1 MAIPSNSEG
10 ESLNDLVERTLDRR
24 ALPLAARVLR
34 VSKRPKRLALGP
46 TKTSA
51 GTLRRVVLP
60 MFTWDQERISLL
72 LSEICPSEED
82 QIDKTVPGPILGCL
96 IGKADVFTFDENDVV
111 KRLQPKLKAEWF
123 PWKDKSQ
130 WEAVLGNPSVAKVY
144 LDVLYET
151 IQRRKLESESE
162 VIENTYLPDESS
174 RARPL
179 AGMFSAVNLPPNL
192 GQQEYVPLLHPELH
206 GHRLLRRRA
215 WKPKPFRLDDYFD
228 KAQLE
233 TASSSGESLMIKT
246 YLAYEPDQ
254 QLLLPAALQEWL
266 PDDHLAYFISDVV
279 DQLDMSKVT
288 ARYERERRGGP
299 PYHPRMMVKVLLY
312 GYCVGVASSR
322 RIAQRLHEDIA
333 FRVLAANNTP
343 DFRTISDFR
352 KDNVDALSG
361 LFVQVLALCQQ
372 AGLVKL
378 GHVALDG
385 TKVKA
390 NASKHKAMSY
400 QRMKEKA
407 AQLAAEV
414 AELLRQAQAADDEED
429 RRYGKDKRGD
439 ELPEELAFRERRL
452 EKIREAMAALEAEAQ
467 AAAEQAEA
475 EGGKHPGVPDDKAQ
489 RNFTDTESRII
500 PAPGGKDFLQ
510 AYNCQAVVDSAH
522 QVIVAA
528 RATNQTSDKQQAAAM
543 MEETIDNVGAVPRE
557 VSADAGYYSA
567 KAVGELY
574 ALGVDPFVAPE
585 QTRHGRVVPPAP
597 RGRIPSHLSPRDRM
611 RRKLQTRRGRQRYA
625 LRMQTV
631 EPVFGQIKQGRGF
644 RQFLLRGL
652 EKVNGEWSLIC
663 TGHNLLKL
671 FRFGVNLHRKA
682 RVDGPAQRIRN
693 FAEVVSTALFAK
705 LSGAG
710 RGNRQN

>member
-1 MAIPSNSEG
+1 M
-10 ESLNDLVERTLDRR
+10 
-24 ALPLAARVLR
+24 
-34 VSKRPKRLALGP
+34 SK
-46 TKTSA
+46 
-51 GTLRRVVLP
+51 
-60 MFTWDQERISLL
+60 
-72 LSEICPSEED
+72 
-82 QIDKTVPGPILGCL
+82 
-96 IGKADVFTFDENDVV
+96 
-111 KRLQPKLKAEWF
+111 
-123 PWKDKSQ
+123 
-130 WEAVLGNPSVAKVY
+130 
-144 LDVLYET
+144 
-151 IQRRKLESESE
+151 
-162 VIENTYLPDESS
+162 TYLP
-174 RARPL
+174 
-179 AGMFSAVNLPPNL
+179 
-192 GQQEYVPLLHPELH
+192 
-206 GHRLLRRRA
+206 
-215 WKPKPFRLDDYFD
+215 
-228 KAQLE
+228 
-233 TASSSGESLMIKT
+233 
-246 YLAYEPDQ
+246 YEPDQ

-266 PDDHLAYFISDVV
+266 PDDRLAYFISDVV
-279 DQLDMSKVT
+279 DQLDMSEVT

-352 KDNVDALSG
+352 KDNLDALSG

-407 AQLAAEV
+407 AQLAA
-414 AELLRQAQAADDEED
+414 
-429 RRYGKDKRGD
+429 
-439 ELPEELAFRERRL
+439 
-452 EKIREAMAALEAEAQ
+452 LEAEAQ

-475 EGGKHPGVPDDKAQ
+475 EGRKHPGVPDDKAQ

-567 KAVGELY
+567 KAVDELY

-693 FAEVVSTALFAK
+693 FCRGSEHGAIRKAIWGPAGATGKISCRDP
-705 LSGAG
+705 LSLT
-710 RGNRQN
+710 RKHR

>member
-1 MAIPSNSEG
+1 M
-10 ESLNDLVERTLDRR
+10 
-24 ALPLAARVLR
+24 
-34 VSKRPKRLALGP
+34 SK
-46 TKTSA
+46 
-51 GTLRRVVLP
+51 
-60 MFTWDQERISLL
+60 
-72 LSEICPSEED
+72 
-82 QIDKTVPGPILGCL
+82 
-96 IGKADVFTFDENDVV
+96 
-111 KRLQPKLKAEWF
+111 
-123 PWKDKSQ
+123 
-130 WEAVLGNPSVAKVY
+130 
-144 LDVLYET
+144 
-151 IQRRKLESESE
+151 
-162 VIENTYLPDESS
+162 TYLP
-174 RARPL
+174 
-179 AGMFSAVNLPPNL
+179 
-192 GQQEYVPLLHPELH
+192 
-206 GHRLLRRRA
+206 
-215 WKPKPFRLDDYFD
+215 
-228 KAQLE
+228 
-233 TASSSGESLMIKT
+233 
-246 YLAYEPDQ
+246 YEPDQ
-254 QLLLPAALQEWL
+254 QLLLPAALQDWL

-279 DQLDMSKVT
+279 DQLDTSEVT

-352 KDNVDALSG
+352 KNNLDALSG
-361 LFVQVLALCQQ
+361 LFIQVLALCQR

-400 QRMKEKA
+400 GRMKERE

-414 AELLRQAQAADDEED
+414 ADDEED

-439 ELPEELAFRERRL
+439 ELPEELAFREGRL

-467 AAAEQAEA
+467 ATAEQAEA
-475 EGGKHPGVPDDKAQ
+475 EGSKRPGVPDDKAQ

-510 AYNCQAVVDSAH
+510 GYNCQAVVDSAH

-567 KAVGELY
+567 KAVDELY

-682 RVDGPAQRIRN
+682 RGGGPAQRIRN
-693 FAEVVSTALFAK
+693 SCRGSEHGAIRKAVWQPARATGTISCRDP
-705 LSGAG
+705 LSLT
-710 RGNRQN
+710 RNHS